1 MDLQE
6 QKELE
11 RVKTQF
17 QLLVEYHKLVVENS
31 MRAQR
36 GLLLCHGGAITAILM
51 SGKAWLLPF
60 CLVFGVGAGFTV
72 LSSGLGY
79 ITNYCYMWTWGNT
92 NPWLD
97 RLATFAHVLAI
108 ALYAIS
114 IGLFFWNLWRIFC
127 TMGA

>member
-11 RVKTQF
+11 RVKTQY
-17 QLLVEYHKLVVENS
+17 QLLIEYHKIVVENS

-60 CLVFGVGAGFTV
+60 CLVFGVGAGLAVF
-72 LSSGLGY
+72 SSALGY
-79 ITNYCYMWTWGNT
+79 VANYSYMCTWSKT
-92 NPWLD
+92 KSWIKLS
-97 RLATFAHVLAI
+97 AAFAHGI
-108 ALYAIS
+108 AVAVYAMS
-114 IGLFFWNLWRIFC
+114 IALFFWNLWRIFD
-127 TMGA
+127 TIKA